1 MARVGTR
8 RAVAAVG
15 TAVAVLM
22 LLSACFLIPTSGES
36 SNGMTPSLDTAAI
49 AESITAT
56 SDSITT
62 TDVSTSRDGFTTKLY
77 VRPAIS
83 TPGLTSDELDA
94 LLRVAYAESLGEV
107 STIEI
112 RTVDSSDDPVD
123 LTEAATALGIH
134 FLPHT
139 NSISYS
145 TENLTKAY
153 GE

>member
-8 RAVAAVG
+8 AGAAVG
-15 TAVAVLM
+15 IAVAVLA
-22 LLSACFLIPTSGES
+22 LLSACLFIPTSGES
-36 SNGMTPSLDTAAI
+36 SNGMTPSLDTAAL
-49 AESITAT
+49 AEAVTAT
-56 SDSITT
+56 SGSITET
-62 TDVSTSRDGFTTKLY
+62 TVSTSRDGFTTKLY
-77 VRPAIS
+77 VRPTIS
-83 TPGLTSDELDA
+83 TAGLSSGELDA

-112 RTVDSSDDPVD
+112 RTVDGADDPVD
-123 LTEAATALGIH
+123 LSEAATELGIH

-145 TENLTKAY
+145 TEILSKAF

>member
-1 MARVGTR
+1 MARVGAR
-8 RAVAAVG
+8 RTVAAVG
-15 TAVAVLM
+15 TAVAVLVM
-22 LLSACFLIPTSGES
+22 LSACFFIPTSGES
-36 SNGMTPSLDTAAI
+36 SNGMTNSLDTAAI

-56 SDSITT
+56 SESITT
-62 TDVSTSRDGFTTKLY
+62 TDVSTSRDGLTTKLY

-83 TPGLTSDELDA
+83 TPGLTADELDA

-123 LTEAATALGIH
+123 LSPAATELGIH

-145 TENLTKAY
+145 TEILDKAY